1 MASYRSALFVRAQML
16 IVLFFGSSCGFAYK
30 PAAGGTPTNKMIYS
44 IPLEGHALDL
54 TAGVANKKDTGAFD
68 VMLWIRP
75 TGSKDSLRINWLKL
89 RLIGRK
95 RDTQPYALKD
105 ILLFKAGDWGKPIRM
120 FTDST
125 ITGLELDAG
134 TYRLDY
140 HFAGTQKRPVGHALQ
155 IGITGSFTQ
164 AGKTRQVDQA
174 IAFKR
179 FFWLDIAGN

>member
-1 MASYRSALFVRAQML
+1 MATCRNIPFALAQML
-16 IVLFFGSSCGFAYK
+16 IVLFFLSSCGFAYR
-30 PAAGGTPTNKMIYS
+30 PAAGGMPGNKMLYS
-44 IPLEGHALDL
+44 IPLEGHALDI

-68 VMLWIRP
+68 VMVWIRHV
-75 TGSKDSLRINWLKL
+75 GSKDSLRINWLKL
-89 RLIGRK
+89 RLIGRR
-95 RDTQPYALKD
+95 RDTQAYVLKEVV
-105 ILLFKAGDWGKPIRM
+105 LFKGGDWGKPVRR
-120 FTDST
+120 FNDTT
-125 ITGLELDAG
+125 ITGLDLDAG

-164 AGKTRQVDQA
+164 AGKTRVVDQA